1 MPGARELLDTSHA
14 AGSPVM
20 LISNRAHSDLEK
32 EVRYLDMQQ
41 DFDVVSGAPTV
52 TRPRSN
58 ASAAPMP
65 EALQQRLTAA
75 LQGDD
80 DGAARGAGRRIGL
93 CPSQHDIG
101 HSN

>member
-52 TRPRSN
+52 TRPD
-58 ASAAPMP
+58 PTP
-65 EALQQRLTAA
+65 VP
-75 LQGDD
+75 
-80 DGAARGAGRRIGL
+80 
-93 CPSQHDIG
+93 CPCRKHCSSG
-101 HSN
+101 